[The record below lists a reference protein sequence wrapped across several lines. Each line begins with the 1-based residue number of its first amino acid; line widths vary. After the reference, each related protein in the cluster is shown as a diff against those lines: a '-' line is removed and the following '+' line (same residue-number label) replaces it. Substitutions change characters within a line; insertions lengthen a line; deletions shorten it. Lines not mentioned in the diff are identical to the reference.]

1 MLYLMRKHA
10 GSLMIKIIL
19 GAIVV
24 VFVFWGIGS
33 FRERRAGRVALVNG
47 EPIGVTEYREAY
59 GNIIQRLRTTLGN
72 SLDEA
77 MIEQLKVKQQ
87 ALNQLIEQRLLVQ
100 EAEKL
105 RLAISNNELA
115 GAIRGIA
122 AFQSNGSFDSRLY
135 HRVLDLNRMTPEA
148 FEELQK
154 RSMLVE
160 RLERFVADGVKVSD
174 PEIDA
179 WISWQNTSVNIRYV
193 IFEPGAYKN
202 IVSSKE
208 EIEAFFKENASAYQT
223 EEQIK
228 ARYVLFDPKRHQ
240 GQVTVTEEDLKE
252 YYDANSEAFTTPK
265 TVEARHILVK
275 TDPADPPELVE
286 EKRKKLEG
294 VLQRVQK
301 GEDFA
306 KLAKTYSEDSSKE
319 SGGLIGPFQ
328 KEMMIEPFAQAAFS
342 LKPGEVSDLVRT
354 QFGWHIIKAEKV
366 NEAKT
371 VSFAEAKEGIQKKL
385 FEEKSKNLTYDT
397 AEALYDKLIGGADFE
412 KAAEKLKLDV
422 ITTDF
427 FTRKAPPAD
436 LADPTAFA
444 SVAFGLQAGETSDVH
459 EMKGVYYILQV
470 VEKALPKNPELPTVL
485 DRVKSDFE
493 KKKQWEKAQAD
504 AEAFILAVKNGK
516 PFEDQAKVQNLK
528 VTSSGFFKRNDPIP
542 IIGHAPEVAKAAFEL
557 TPDQRIT
564 PKAIKEEKGYFA
576 IILVEKTVSAPTDVA
591 AEKEKIK
598 GLLGRQKQMLAF
610 NTLVSHLKSQAD
622 ISVEEGFN
630 K

>member
-1 MLYLMRKHA
+1 MLHLMRKHA
-10 GSLMIKIIL
+10 GSMMIKILL

-47 EPIGVTEYREAY
+47 EPISVTEYRETY
-59 GNIIQRLRTTLGN
+59 GNLIQRLRTTFGN

-87 ALNQLIEQRLLVQ
+87 ALNQLIEQRLLIQ
-100 EAEKL
+100 EAERL

-115 GAIRGIA
+115 GAIRGIT

-135 HRVLDLNRMTPEA
+135 RRVLDLNRMTPEA

-174 PEIDA
+174 PETDA
-179 WISWQNTSVNIRYV
+179 WISWQNTSVNIQYV
-193 IFEPGAYKN
+193 IFEPGAYKD
-202 IVSSKE
+202 IVFSKE

-228 ARYVLFDPKRHQ
+228 ARYVLFDPKPYQ
-240 GQVTVTEEDLKE
+240 GQVALTEEDLKE

-265 TVEARHILVK
+265 TVEARHILIK
-275 TDPADPPELVE
+275 TNPADPPELIE
-286 EKRKKLEG
+286 EKRKQLEG
-294 VLQRVQK
+294 ILQRVQK

-306 KLAKTYSEDSSKE
+306 ALAKAYSEDSSKE

-328 KEMMIEPFAQAAFS
+328 KEMMVEPFAEAAFS
-342 LKPGEVSDLVRT
+342 LKPGEVSNLVRT
-354 QFGWHIIKAEKV
+354 QFGWHIIKVEKV

-371 VSFAEAKEGIQKKL
+371 LSFADAKEGIQKKL
-385 FEEKSKNLTYDT
+385 FEEKAKNLTYDA
-397 AEALYDKLIGGADFE
+397 AEALYNKLIGGADFV
-412 KAAEKLKLDV
+412 KAADNMKLNV
-422 ITTDF
+422 ITTGF
-427 FTRKAPPAD
+427 FTRKEPPGE
-436 LADPTAFA
+436 LADPAAFA
-444 SVAFGLQAGETSDVH
+444 STAFGLQSGETSDVH
-459 EMKGVYYILQV
+459 EMKGLYYILQV
-470 VEKALPKNPELPTVL
+470 VEKAPPKIPDLPTVL

-493 KKKQWEKAQAD
+493 RKKQWEKAQAD
-504 AEAFILAVKNGK
+504 AEAFLLAVKNGK
-516 PFEDQAKVQNLK
+516 PFDDQAKVQNLK
-528 VTSSGFFKRNDPIP
+528 VISSGFFKRNDPIP
-542 IIGHAPEVAKAAFEL
+542 TIGHAPEVVRAAFEL
-557 TPDQRIT
+557 TPDRRIA
-564 PKAIKEEKGYFA
+564 PKAIKEEKGCFA
-576 IILVEKTVSAPTDVA
+576 IVLVERTVSAPTDAA

-610 NTLVSHLKSQAD
+610 KTLVSQLKSQAD

-630 K
+630 E